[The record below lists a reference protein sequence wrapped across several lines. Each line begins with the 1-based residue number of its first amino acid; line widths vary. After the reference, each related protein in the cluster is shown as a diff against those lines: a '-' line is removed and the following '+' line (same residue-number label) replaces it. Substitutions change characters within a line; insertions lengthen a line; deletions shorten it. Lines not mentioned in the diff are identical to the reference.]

1 MTVESKMQPAASEDA
16 EDGSKSDVQK
26 IAQGAVETLRQTYQI
41 VLHNLQ
47 KQVSNIKKLTF

>member
-1 MTVESKMQPAASEDA
+1 MTVESKMQPAGSEDA